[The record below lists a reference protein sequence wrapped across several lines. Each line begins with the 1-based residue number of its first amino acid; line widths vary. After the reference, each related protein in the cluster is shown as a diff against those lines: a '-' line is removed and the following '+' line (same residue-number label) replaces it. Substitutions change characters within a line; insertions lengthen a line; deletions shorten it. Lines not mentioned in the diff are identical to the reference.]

1 MNTLLHDGFLAEIEL
16 DEEANL
22 LRGIVVNAQEPFRFE
37 GRSIGELR
45 QAFAEAVN
53 TYRIR
58 CREKRLDDNQL
69 CRPITSDRHRQML
82 RSAELG
88 DRHRLGGAP
97 DYMTL
102 QEAYDELLAGLYCAF
117 EIFRDAGD
125 DGRKGAKLACKETA
139 LFVARRWEKP
149 ELAAPFM
156 AIDRAIF
163 DIQENRYPEIFTL
176 NKEPRAR
183 SRSQLGHFSKMFV
196 AALLEVAVRLK
207 ISPVKESAARIAR
220 AAAKWPEFET
230 SKLTANTVVN
240 WRKTERAKGSADRK
254 PFDDV
259 VNDVLARSDPQTH
272 FRKLL
277 RDGPPGTPKPP
288 PLKS

>member
-1 MNTLLHDGFLAEIEL
+1 MLHEGYLAEIEL
-16 DEEANL
+16 DEEAGL
-22 LRGIVVNAQEPFRFE
+22 LRGIVVNACYQTFKFE
-37 GRSIGELR
+37 GTTIEELR
-45 QAFAEAVN
+45 NAFAEAVN
-53 TYRIR
+53 TYR
-58 CREKRLDDNQL
+58 NQFQQEGQENNKL
-69 CRPITSDRHRQML
+69 CRPISSARHQQML
-82 RSAELG
+82 QSARLIGRS
-88 DRHRLGGAP
+88 RLPGAP

-102 QEAYDELLAGLYCAF
+102 QEVFDEWLGGLWVAF
-117 EIFRDAGD
+117 QQYRNAGD
-125 DGRKGAKLACKETA
+125 DGRGGARLACQKTA
-139 LFVARRWEKP
+139 QFIAHRWEKP

-240 WRKTERAKGSADRK
+240 WRKTERAKGPADRK